1 MRLLLLVFFHFSLY
15 RFASFQLNAYYE
27 ARRDDLWYGYK
38 FPIQPSELK
47 DGDEAIRVGDDSHHA
62 ASWNAKHPGHEF
74 GVEKKK
80 HH

>member
-1 MRLLLLVFFHFSLY
+1 MRSCGCSSSSTFLFLS
-15 RFASFQLNAYYE
+15 SIQLNAYYE